1 VLVPEGLTTK
11 VDLQQ
16 EQRTRK
22 RRILLMAVVLSP
34 LLLFTA
40 SAWQS
45 TGIIDEIIEA
55 GGALLIIVAIFGR
68 VWCTLYIGG
77 RKRSVLVVHGPYSV
91 VRHPLYLFT
100 LIGLAGLG
108 AQTGSLILMCLIPMA
123 AGWPLAAV
131 ARREDQVLTDLFGDA
146 HVRYVQQ
153 VPAFLPKPNL
163 WQSEHQLSVQPR
175 LVERTFVEA
184 SLLLLAIPV
193 AELVHAIQLRG
204 MLPVLLRLR

>member
-1 VLVPEGLTTK
+1 MLVPEGLTTK

-91 VRHPLYLFT
+91 VR
-100 LIGLAGLG
+100 A
-108 AQTGSLILMCLIPMA
+108 
-123 AGWPLAAV
+123 
-131 ARREDQVLTDLFGDA
+131 
-146 HVRYVQQ
+146 
-153 VPAFLPKPNL
+153 
-163 WQSEHQLSVQPR
+163 LS
-175 LVERTFVEA
+175 A
-184 SLLLLAIPV
+184 
-193 AELVHAIQLRG
+193 
-204 MLPVLLRLR
+204 